1 MHESTSPEIQRL
13 GLDRLRGRRLLIAE
27 DEEIQRELLANYL
40 RRQGCHVYLA
50 GDGAAAIA
58 QAQRLQ
64 PELVLMDVNMPVYD
78 GLTACR
84 MLKSDHRTRAIDI
97 IFMSGNTAP
106 DDRVKGLLAG
116 AVDYILKPFSFE
128 EVGLRLTRHLQKKFS
143 LKLES
148 NEREP
153 SRFTSSVNDLVFEAA
168 RAHLHSNLG
177 HTPKLDQ
184 VARTA
189 RTNVSRLNHA
199 FKHCVDMTVFEYLRE
214 ERMKKARKLLTETQ
228 LEIQSI
234 AQELGFTSGANFTAA
249 FKTKYS
255 LTPSQFRQKLR
266 HDKAEHRGVAP

>member
-84 MLKSDHRTRAIDI
+84 MLKSDHRTGAIDI
-97 IFMSGNTAP
+97 LFMSANTAP
-106 DDRVKGLLAG
+106 DDRVQGLLAG
-116 AVDYILKPFSFE
+116 AVDYILKPFNFE
-128 EVGLRLTRHLQKKFS
+128 EVGLRLTLHLQGKS
-143 LKLES
+143 TPS
-148 NEREP
+148 AEP
-153 SRFTSSVNDLVFEAA
+153 VVGMQNRPSSTLDGLVFEAA
-168 RAHLHSNLG
+168 RSYLRSNLG
-177 HTPKLDQ
+177 RTPKLDQ
-184 VARTA
+184 VARA
-189 RTNVSRLNHA
+189 AGTNVSRLNNS
-199 FKHCVDMTVFEYLRE
+199 FKHCVGMTVFEYLRE
-214 ERMKKARKLLTETQ
+214 ERMKKARQLLAETL

-234 AQELGFTSGANFTAA
+234 ARELGYTSGANFTAA
-249 FKTKYS
+249 FKTRFG
-255 LTPSQFRQKLR
+255 LTPGQFRQELR
-266 HDKAEHRGVAP
+266 HDKLP